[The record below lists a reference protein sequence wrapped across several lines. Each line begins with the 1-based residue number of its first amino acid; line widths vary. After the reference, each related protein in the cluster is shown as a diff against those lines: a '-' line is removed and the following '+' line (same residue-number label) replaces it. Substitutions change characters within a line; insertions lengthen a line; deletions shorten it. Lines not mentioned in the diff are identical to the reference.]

1 MKKKLDRDLYNYGLI
16 AGTLAVLLQLSYY
29 LIIDQ
34 FSTFGQISGLVLIV
48 VNFVICLW
56 SVIDLKKR
64 QNGFA
69 SFREVFT
76 VYMLNRIINITM
88 SIGFLIIL
96 YFVIDTDFRDM
107 VVDRQFVAQM
117 EQLNAANLSESDMAD
132 ALATIEKWSGRNMM
146 VYIFTWLGYIVVNS
160 IIGLIIAATFKK
172 DEPLV

>member
-29 LIIDQ
+29 LIVDQ

>member
-107 VVDRQFVAQM
+107 VVDKQFVAQM

>member
-29 LIIDQ
+29 LIVDQ

-88 SIGFLIIL
+88 SIGFLMIL

-107 VVDRQFVAQM
+107 VVDKQFVAQM
-117 EQLNAANLSESDMAD
+117 EQLNAANLSESDMQN
-132 ALATIEKWSGRNMM
+132 ALATIEKWSGRNKM

>member
-29 LIIDQ
+29 LIVDQ

-107 VVDRQFVAQM
+107 VVDKQFVAQM